1 MAGAAGWILCY
12 RSRMPHHRPIRLSL
26 LLVALFAA
34 ASGSAPRAVADEFI
48 LPDDLEIALWA
59 EYAMFFNPTNVD
71 VDEADASGLTGRR

>member
-1 MAGAAGWILCY
+1 
-12 RSRMPHHRPIRLSL
+12 MPHHRPIRLSL

-59 EYAMFFNPTNVD
+59 ESPMFYNPTNID
-71 VDEADASGLTGRR
+71 VDARGRVWVAEAVNYRRFNTR